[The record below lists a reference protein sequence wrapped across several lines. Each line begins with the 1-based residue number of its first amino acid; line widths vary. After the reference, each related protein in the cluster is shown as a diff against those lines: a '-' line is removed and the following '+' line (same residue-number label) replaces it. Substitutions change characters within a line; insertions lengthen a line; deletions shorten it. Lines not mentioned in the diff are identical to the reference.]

1 MDTVS
6 GLAIVGDKM
15 VSGSKDKNLRLW
27 NLDHSVGNLKNTVHA
42 FNDYVTTV
50 QSPQVENWQNQPQ
63 PAPYPIFYAGSK
75 DGQIKIGNTKG
86 DKINFMGNIMA
97 HTQAVNGISL
107 LDDNSTLVSAS
118 ADKTIKLWKPTI

>member
-27 NLDHSVGNLKNTVHA
+27 NLEHTVGNLKNTVHA

-50 QSPQVENWQNQPQ
+50 QSPQVENWQNQSQ
-63 PAPYPIFYAGSK
+63 VCPYPIFYAGSK

-86 DKINFMGNIMA
+86 DKINFMGNIMG